1 MLQITQ
7 DGKIFL
13 DGTEIKRC
21 LSVEIKELNTTSAT
35 VVLTVHVDE
44 IDIGYKAML

>member
-13 DGTEIKRC
+13 DGMEVKRC
-21 LSVEIKELNTTSAT
+21 LSVEIKELNATSAT
-35 VVLTVHVDE
+35 VALTVHVDE
-44 IDIGYKAML
+44 IDIGYKVTE